1 MAVCDY
7 VEQMN
12 AIKELLNKKSYNSYF
27 QKVIGSPQID
37 EDRLLMMSISL
48 QDTNLTIPEQN
59 IYITSA
65 MLVQL
70 ALNTHERV
78 ADPDAVRQE
87 RQLAVLAGDYYSGMY
102 YHLLAYLENTEL
114 ITSLATAI
122 KVVNEHNISL
132 FQNTV
137 HTFEEFLNEFK
148 EVEIAVIEQFCLH
161 FQATKY
167 ISFFNEFLFLKKMIK
182 EYEGFQAGKSVL
194 FFERLKEH
202 YFQEGTNVPISNLSK
217 DDSEKL
223 SQLSYN
229 YVEESINRLNN
240 MIEDL
245 PVLPPMLQMR
255 IQEVLSRIHGLTR
268 LSVEE
273 G

>member
-7 VEQMN
+7 VEQIN

-27 QKVIGSPQID
+27 QKVIGAPQID
-37 EDRLLMMSISL
+37 EDHLLMMSISL

-59 IYITSA
+59 LYITSA

-78 ADPDAVRQE
+78 AEAEAERKE

-122 KVVNEHNISL
+122 KIVNEHNISL
-132 FQNTV
+132 FENSG
-137 HTFEEFLNEFK
+137 HSFEDFLNEFK

-161 FQATKY
+161 FQVTKY
-167 ISFFNEFLFLKKMIK
+167 IGFFNEFLFLKKMIS
-182 EYEGFQAGKSVL
+182 EYEGFREGRSVL
-194 FFERLKEH
+194 FFERIKEH
-202 YFQEGTNVPISNLSK
+202 YLPDLAGVPVINLSK
-217 DDSEKL
+217 DDKDKL
-223 SQLSYN
+223 CQYSHDF
-229 YVEESINRLNN
+229 VMDSINKMNN
-240 MIEDL
+240 TIEGL
-245 PVLPPMLQMR
+245 PKLPPLLQTR
-255 IQEVLSRIHGLTR
+255 IQEVTSRIHDLTR
-268 LSVEE
+268 VSVEE